1 MGFLRK
7 LYPGAFKLEKKVTKP
22 FVIKLVVFAII
33 YFVASVIIGA
43 LMATFGLIGAASSKA
58 VVGIICYLVI
68 LLLLGLV
75 ELVLCAYT
83 AGGVVISILKF
94 VGVIKDQTA
103 DVENTNLNNAA
114 GKVGGVF
121 DKVVGATENVV
132 NKVVDKA
139 TEKKDDKAE
148 NAEETENAE
157 ENAAE

>member
-7 LYPGAFKLEKKVTKP
+7 LYPGAFKLEKKVVKP
-22 FVIKLVVFAII
+22 FVIKLVVYVAIYLI
-33 YFVASVIIGA
+33 ASVVLGTVSGTIMGIGMG
-43 LMATFGLIGAASSKA
+43 LEFYWLYLIGL
-58 VVGIICYLVI
+58 GLLVI
-68 LLLLGLV
+68 SALLISV
-75 ELVLCAYT
+75 YSIYMI
-83 AGGVVISILKF
+83 GGIVISILKF

-132 NKVVDKA
+132 NKVVGKA
-139 TEKKDDKAE
+139 TENKDDKAE

>member
-7 LYPGAFKLEKKVTKP
+7 LYPGAFKLEKKVVKP
-22 FVIKLVVFAII
+22 FVIKLVVYVAIYLI
-33 YFVASVIIGA
+33 ASVVLGTVSGTIMGIGMG
-43 LMATFGLIGAASSKA
+43 LEFYWLYLIGL
-58 VVGIICYLVI
+58 GLLVI
-68 LLLLGLV
+68 SALLISV
-75 ELVLCAYT
+75 YSIYMI
-83 AGGVVISILKF
+83 GGIVISILKF

>member
-7 LYPGAFKLEKKVTKP
+7 LYPGAFKLEKKVVKP

-33 YFVASVIIGA
+33 YLVASVIIGA
-43 LMATFGLIGAASSKA
+43 LMATFGLVGAASSKA

-68 LLLLGLV
+68 LLLGLV
-75 ELVLCAYT
+75 DLVLCAYT

>member
-22 FVIKLVVFAII
+22 FVIKLVVYVVIGLILSVVLGVPSGLLIGLGQVMGNSGLSLVGFIVFGIALLI
-33 YFVASVIIGA
+33 ASVY
-43 LMATFGLIGAASSKA
+43 
-58 VVGIICYLVI
+58 GIYMYGGIAIC
-68 LLLLGLV
+68 
-75 ELVLCAYT
+75 
-83 AGGVVISILKF
+83 ILKF

-121 DKVVGATENVV
+121 EKVVGATENVV

-139 TEKKDDKAE
+139 TEKKEDKAE